1 MEISV
6 DTIKELRHMTGIGVL
21 ECKKALSETGGD
33 IEKATALLRQ
43 RGMAIA
49 EQKSS
54 RSANE
59 GRIDAYI
66 HYGGRIGTLI
76 ELNCETDFVARTD
89 EFKELAHLLAMQIAA
104 TSPKFIAEEDILE
117 ETCLNPEEAC
127 LLLQPSIKDPSKTIQ
142 EVIEETIAHIG
153 ENIKVRRFAR
163 FELGC

>member
-1 MEISV
+1 LEVSV
-6 DTIKELRHMTGIGVL
+6 DTIKELRRMTGAGIL
-21 ECKKALSETGGD
+21 ECKKALSETDGD
-33 IEKATALLRQ
+33 LEKATALLRK
-43 RGMAIA
+43 RGIAIA

-66 HYGGRIGTLI
+66 HYGGRIGTLL

-104 TSPKFIAEEDILE
+104 TSPKFIAKEDIPE
-117 ETCLNPEEAC
+117 EACVNPEEAC
-127 LLLQPSIKDPSKTIQ
+127 LLLQPSIKDPGKTIQ
-142 EVIEETIAHIG
+142 EVIEESIAHTG

-163 FELGC
+163 FELGY